1 MNLKLGIVACTLWL
15 TASNAIAQTNLSN
28 NCQKQDVETL
38 TTKLVQDLPSY
49 ANRVSQKSRRL
60 NRSVDIYSY
69 VLLAGKQEF
78 APLSLGPGEYTS
90 TPPTLSNEQPQQ
102 VFITTLERQY
112 MSGKLVELQQYHW
125 LFLTQTDSGWRLAFM
140 FSRTGTYPSSQPPT
154 PPRESSNG
162 VIAQA
167 VTTWLRDCQ
176 AGTLR

>member
-1 MNLKLGIVACTLWL
+1 MKLLGIVVCTLWF
-15 TASNAIAQTNLSN
+15 TASTACAQTPLS

-38 TTKLVQDLPSY
+38 STQLVKDLPNY
-49 ANRVSQKSRRL
+49 TNRVNQKSRRL
-60 NRSVDIYSY
+60 TRSIDIYSY
-69 VLLAGKQEF
+69 VLLAGKPEF

-90 TPPTLSNEQPQQ
+90 TLPSSDQPQQ

-112 MSGKLVELQQYHW
+112 TSGKSVELQQYHW
-125 LFLTQTDSGWRLAFM
+125 LFLTQTTDGWRLAFM

-162 VIAQA
+162 SVAQA
-167 VTTWLRDCQ
+167 VKTWLRDCQ